1 MQTPFPDR
9 RGSGAGGGGPL
20 RCRVFR
26 GGWGRAK
33 ELRDPQKRKPN
44 KNPSAIRL
52 PDTPHPRPRPQL
64 SQAGSFHAQGSPEAG
79 VLSRAD
85 KGSVK
90 RGEGALH
97 GAGPQRNRATWA
109 LRNLMAWYCQKLCVT
124 VTDFTGREKK
134 VQVLRS
140 HRLICVAGLWGQFS

>member
-1 MQTPFPDR
+1 M
-9 RGSGAGGGGPL
+9 
-20 RCRVFR
+20 
-26 GGWGRAK
+26 
-33 ELRDPQKRKPN
+33 
-44 KNPSAIRL
+44 
-52 PDTPHPRPRPQL
+52 
-64 SQAGSFHAQGSPEAG
+64 
-79 VLSRAD
+79 LSRAD